1 MLSRKFTNN
10 MAQRRRYKMTLR
22 CESGTVVDILSLDEE
37 WLVLND
43 TVELRLWLSM
53 AVGAAVVVLAGCNGV
68 VGRRMEEERV
78 GVLVL
83 GDNVF
88 MF

>member
-1 MLSRKFTNN
+1 M
-10 MAQRRRYKMTLR
+10 
-22 CESGTVVDILSLDEE
+22 
-37 WLVLND
+37 VLND
-43 TVELRLWLSM
+43 AEELRLSM
-53 AVGAAVVVLAGCNGV
+53 ALGAVGAVGAVVVLPRCIGV

-88 MF
+88 MI

>member
-1 MLSRKFTNN
+1 M
-10 MAQRRRYKMTLR
+10 
-22 CESGTVVDILSLDEE
+22 
-37 WLVLND
+37 LND
-43 TVELRLWLSM
+43 TEELRLWLSM